1 MYGKAGKFNK
11 FSFAIFWLLAFLLVF
26 TQNKI
31 ILAAGQVSVSINK
44 KQISLSD
51 TFNLTIVFKGVGVE
65 RIPLPALFPSSF
77 AIISQSDKPSLSQD
91 ASGRAISSR
100 VIRYELQPTVAGKFR
115 IATFAVTA
123 NGEIYSS
130 AGEVLEVKGGTKAP
144 PIASIKPEKGERA
157 ENQPENLPTII
168 PNIPID
174 VRLVTELNQKQAY
187 VGQSVILSVRLLST
201 TSVDQIKPAEIPAFA
216 NFLNKEIPLSKQ
228 SADYKEVLI
237 NNRPYA
243 SQIIHQFNLFPTTSG
258 KLTIPSLTYS
268 MIAGNAPQ
276 KSKSLTAKTT
286 PISFPVIA
294 LPSQNQPA
302 EFSGLVGKSKL
313 NVSLKDSET
322 AVGVPTKLLIEVENE
337 GNLELISPPP
347 NPTTQSDLKLYSA
360 KPVKLTDV
368 EKKFSNKARWEVEV
382 IASKEGKFT
391 IPPFSF
397 AYFDPELKKYE
408 VVESKPLSL
417 QVTPAANVA
426 VKALQPT
433 KKSSPFSFS
442 PILRYSII
450 LLLLLAGIIVAIKFK
465 SLAGNT
471 LVTASPKTTNSKIED
486 LPNIQIQK
494 QPSPIS
500 PILKTPEVV
509 PPKIALIDSPKVE
522 EKIEKP
528 LPIVTKTEPVKPV
541 ITKTEPIK
549 TEPVITKT
557 EPIKTEPVITKTEPV
572 VAKTKP
578 VVAKTEPIIP
588 VTKAPTTPTPPTIV
602 NKPKSETKDLKS
614 EISRA
619 VNVAYGKLHRG
630 DERTYAKE
638 ILKALRLAFEVKF
651 GKTTLEISVERLQE
665 MLEQHKVNKDL
676 AASIVKLYQECELLC
691 FSPTETEHVP
701 NSEKDFERFTKVRTL
716 IEKFISVR

>member
-1 MYGKAGKFNK
+1 MYGKAEKLNK

-31 ILAAGQVSVSINK
+31 ILAAGQVSVSISK

-77 AIISQSDKPSLSQD
+77 AIVSQSDKPSLSQD

-100 VIRYELQPTVAGKFR
+100 VIRYELQPTVAGKFS

-130 AGEVLEVKGGTKAP
+130 AGEVLEVKGGAKAP
-144 PIASIKPEKGERA
+144 PIASIKPEKGEKN
-157 ENQPENLPTII
+157 ENQPENLPATI
-168 PNIPID
+168 PNIPVD

-276 KSKSLTAKTT
+276 KSKSLTAKTS

-294 LPSQNQPA
+294 LPTNNQPA

-322 AVGVPTKLLIEVENE
+322 SVGVPTKLLIEVENE

-347 NPTTQSDLKLYSA
+347 NPTTQPDLKLYSA
-360 KPVKLTDV
+360 KPVTLTDV

-426 VKALQPT
+426 VKTLQPT
-433 KKSSPFSFS
+433 KKSSSFSFS
-442 PILRYSII
+442 PILRYSLI

-465 SLAGNT
+465 SLTGNT
-471 LVTASPKTTNSKIED
+471 LATASPTATNNKTED
-486 LPNIQIQK
+486 LPSIEVQK
-494 QPSPIS
+494 QPNPIS
-500 PILKTPEVV
+500 PIIKIPEV
-509 PPKIALIDSPKVE
+509 PPAPKVAPVAIPKVQ
-522 EKIEKP
+522 EKVEKP
-528 LPIVTKTEPVKPV
+528 AVTKTEPVKPV
-541 ITKTEPIK
+541 
-549 TEPVITKT
+549 V
-557 EPIKTEPVITKTEPV
+557 TKTEPV
-572 VAKTKP
+572 VT
-578 VVAKTEPIIP
+578 KTEPIIP
-588 VTKAPTTPTPPTIV
+588 ITKPTTTPTIV
-602 NKPKSETKDLKS
+602 NKPKPETKDLKS

-630 DERTYAKE
+630 DERAYAKE
-638 ILKALRLAFEVKF
+638 ILKALKLAFEVKF
-651 GKTTLEISVERLQE
+651 GKTTLEISVEKLQE
-665 MLEQHKVNKDL
+665 MLERHKVNKDL
-676 AASIVKLYQECELLC
+676 TNSIITLYQECELLC

>member
-1 MYGKAGKFNK
+1 MYSKAEKFNK
-11 FSFAIFWLLAFLLVF
+11 FSFAVFWLLAFLLVF
-26 TQNKI
+26 TQSKI
-31 ILAAGQVSVSINK
+31 ILASGQVSVSISK

-130 AGEVLEVKGGTKAP
+130 AGEVLEVKGGTKTSPTPLTP
-144 PIASIKPEKGERA
+144 PTSSTKPEKSEKF
-157 ENQPENLPTII
+157 PENLPSPI

-174 VRLVTELNQKQAY
+174 VKLVTELNQKQAY

-201 TSVDQIKPAEIPAFA
+201 TSVDQIKPAEIPAFV

-268 MIAGNAPQ
+268 MIAGNTSQ
-276 KSKSLTAKTT
+276 KSKSLTVKTS

-294 LPSQNQPA
+294 LPTNNQPA

-347 NPTTQSDLKLYSA
+347 NPTTEPDLKLYSA
-360 KPVKLTDV
+360 KPVTLTEV
-368 EKKFSNKARWEVEV
+368 EKKFSNKAKWEVEV

-391 IPPFSF
+391 IPAFSF

-417 QVTPAANVA
+417 QVAPAANVA
-426 VKALQPT
+426 VKTLQPT
-433 KKSSPFSFS
+433 TVRKSSPFSFS
-442 PILRYSII
+442 PILRYSLI
-450 LLLLLAGIIVAIKFK
+450 LLLLAAGIILAIKFK

-471 LVTASPKTTNSKIED
+471 LVTASPTTINNKIED
-486 LPNIQIQK
+486 LPSIEVQK

-500 PILKTPEVV
+500 PTIKTPEFA
-509 PPKIALIDSPKVE
+509 PTPKVTPIISPKVE

-528 LPIVTKTEPVKPV
+528 LPIVTKTEP
-541 ITKTEPIK
+541 IK
-549 TEPVITKT
+549 S
-557 EPIKTEPVITKTEPV
+557 V
-572 VAKTKP
+572 VT
-578 VVAKTEPIIP
+578 KTEPIIP
-588 VTKAPTTPTPPTIV
+588 ITTTPTTPTVV
-602 NKPKSETKDLKS
+602 NKPKPETKDLKA

-638 ILKALRLAFEVKF
+638 ILKALRLAFELKS
-651 GKTTLEISVERLQE
+651 GKTVSELNVEKIQEI
-665 MLEQHKVNKDL
+665 LEQKKVNKDL
-676 AASIVKLYQECELLC
+676 TTSIVTLYQECELLC
-691 FSPTETEHVP
+691 FSPTETNHIP
-701 NSEKDFERFTKVRTL
+701 DSEKDFERFTKVRNL

>member
-1 MYGKAGKFNK
+1 MYSKAEKFNK
-11 FSFAIFWLLAFLLVF
+11 FSFAVFWLLAFLLVF
-26 TQNKI
+26 TQSKI
-31 ILAAGQVSVSINK
+31 ILASGQVSVSISK

-130 AGEVLEVKGGTKAP
+130 AGEVLEVKGGTKTSPTP
-144 PIASIKPEKGERA
+144 PTPPTSSTKPEKSEKF
-157 ENQPENLPTII
+157 PENLPSPI

-174 VRLVTELNQKQAY
+174 VKLVTELNQKQAY

-201 TSVDQIKPAEIPAFA
+201 TSVDQIKPAEIPAFV

-268 MIAGNAPQ
+268 MIAGNTSQ
-276 KSKSLTAKTT
+276 KSKSLTVKTS

-294 LPSQNQPA
+294 LPTNNQPA

-347 NPTTQSDLKLYSA
+347 NPTTEPDLKLYSA
-360 KPVKLTDV
+360 KPVTLTEV
-368 EKKFSNKARWEVEV
+368 EKKFSNKAKWEVEV

-391 IPPFSF
+391 IPAFSF

-417 QVTPAANVA
+417 QVAPAANVA
-426 VKALQPT
+426 VKTLQPT
-433 KKSSPFSFS
+433 TVRKSSPFSFS
-442 PILRYSII
+442 PILRYSLI
-450 LLLLLAGIIVAIKFK
+450 LLLLAAGIILAIKFK

-471 LVTASPKTTNSKIED
+471 LVTASPTTINNKIED
-486 LPNIQIQK
+486 LPSIEVQK

-500 PILKTPEVV
+500 PTIKTPEFA
-509 PPKIALIDSPKVE
+509 PTPKVTPIISPKVE

-528 LPIVTKTEPVKPV
+528 LPIVTKTEP
-541 ITKTEPIK
+541 IK
-549 TEPVITKT
+549 S
-557 EPIKTEPVITKTEPV
+557 V
-572 VAKTKP
+572 VT
-578 VVAKTEPIIP
+578 KTEPIIP
-588 VTKAPTTPTPPTIV
+588 ITTTPTTPTTPTVV
-602 NKPKSETKDLKS
+602 NKPKPETKDLKA

-638 ILKALRLAFEVKF
+638 ILKALRLAFELKS
-651 GKTTLEISVERLQE
+651 GKTVSELNVEKIQEI
-665 MLEQHKVNKDL
+665 LEQKKVNKDL
-676 AASIVKLYQECELLC
+676 TTSIVTLYQECELLC
-691 FSPTETEHVP
+691 FSPTETNHIP
-701 NSEKDFERFTKVRTL
+701 DSEKDFERFTKVRNL

>member
-1 MYGKAGKFNK
+1 MYIKVKQRNTFR
-11 FSFAIFWLLAFLLVF
+11 SFIFLLIAFLLAF
-26 TQNKI
+26 TQTI
-31 ILAAGQVSVSINK
+31 YAAGQVSVSISK

-130 AGEVLEVKGGTKAP
+130 AGEVLEVKGGAKAP
-144 PIASIKPEKGERA
+144 PIASIKPEKGERG
-157 ENQPENLPTII
+157 ENQPENLPAII
-168 PNIPID
+168 PNIPVD

-276 KSKSLTAKTT
+276 KSKSLTAKTS

-294 LPSQNQPA
+294 LPPNNQPA

-322 AVGVPTKLLIEVENE
+322 SVGVPTKLLIEVENE

-347 NPTTQSDLKLYSA
+347 NPKTQSDLKLYSA
-360 KPVKLTDV
+360 KPVTLTDV

-442 PILRYSII
+442 PILRYSLI

-465 SLAGNT
+465 SLTGNT
-471 LVTASPKTTNSKIED
+471 LATASPTATNNKTED
-486 LPNIQIQK
+486 LPSIEVQK
-494 QPSPIS
+494 QPNPIS
-500 PILKTPEVV
+500 PIIKTPEVA
-509 PPKIALIDSPKVE
+509 PTPKVAPIASPKVE

-528 LPIVTKTEPVKPV
+528 LPIVTKTEPVKPAV
-541 ITKTEPIK
+541 T
-549 TEPVITKT
+549 
-557 EPIKTEPVITKTEPV
+557 
-572 VAKTKP
+572 
-578 VVAKTEPIIP
+578 KTEPIIP
-588 VTKAPTTPTPPTIV
+588 ITKATTTPTIV
-602 NKPKSETKDLKS
+602 NKPKPETKDLKS

-630 DERTYAKE
+630 DERAYAKE
-638 ILKALRLAFEVKF
+638 ILKALRLAFELKF
-651 GKTTLEISVERLQE
+651 GKTTLEISVEKLQE

-676 AASIVKLYQECELLC
+676 TAAIVKLYQESELLC

>member
-1 MYGKAGKFNK
+1 MYGKARKFNK
-11 FSFAIFWLLAFLLVF
+11 LSFIVFWLLAFLLIF
-26 TQNKI
+26 TQSKT
-31 ILAAGQVSVSINK
+31 ILATGQVSVSISK

-51 TFNLTIVFKGVGVE
+51 TVNLTIVFKGVGVE

-91 ASGRAISSR
+91 ANGRPISSR

-130 AGEVLEVKGGTKAP
+130 SGEVLEVKGGTKTSS
-144 PIASIKPEKGERA
+144 ASSASSAKPEKSEKF
-157 ENQPENLPTII
+157 PENLPTPI

-201 TSVDQIKPAEIPAFA
+201 TSVDQIKPAEIPAFV

-268 MIAGNAPQ
+268 MIAGNASQ
-276 KSKSLTAKTT
+276 KSKPLTAKTSS
-286 PISFPVIA
+286 ISFPVIA
-294 LPSQNQPA
+294 LPTNNQPA

-347 NPTTQSDLKLYSA
+347 NPTTHSDLKLYSA
-360 KPVKLTDV
+360 KPVTLTDV
-368 EKKFSNKARWEVEV
+368 EKKFSNKAKWEVEV

-417 QVTPAANVA
+417 QVTPATNIA
-426 VKALQPT
+426 VKTLQPT
-433 KKSSPFSFS
+433 KKSNPFSFS
-442 PILRYSII
+442 PILRYFII
-450 LLLLLAGIIVAIKFK
+450 LLLLAAGIIVAIKFK

-471 LVTASPKTTNSKIED
+471 LATASPTTTNSKD
-486 LPNIQIQK
+486 LPSTEVQK
-494 QPSPIS
+494 QPSPFS
-500 PILKTPEVV
+500 PTVKTPEVA
-509 PPKIALIDSPKVE
+509 PIPKVTTIASPKVQ
-522 EKIEKP
+522 EKIEN
-528 LPIVTKTEPVKPV
+528 LIVTKTEP
-541 ITKTEPIK
+541 I
-549 TEPVITKT
+549 
-557 EPIKTEPVITKTEPV
+557 
-572 VAKTKP
+572 KP
-578 VVAKTEPIIP
+578 VVTKTEPIIP
-588 VTKAPTTPTPPTIV
+588 ISKANTTPTIV
-602 NKPKSETKDLKS
+602 NKPKPETKDLKS

-630 DERTYAKE
+630 DERAYAKE
-638 ILKALRLAFEVKF
+638 ILKALKLACELKF
-651 GKTTLEISVERLQE
+651 GKTTFEISVEKLQE
-665 MLEQHKVNKDL
+665 ILEQHKVNKDL
-676 AASIVKLYQECELLC
+676 TSSIITLYQECELLC
-691 FSPTETEHVP
+691 FSSTETQHVP

-716 IEKFISVR
+716 IEKFVSLR

>member
-11 FSFAIFWLLAFLLVF
+11 FSFIVFWLLAFLLIF
-26 TQNKI
+26 IQNKA

-51 TFNLTIVFKGVGVE
+51 TVNLTIVFKGVGVE

-268 MIAGNAPQ
+268 MIAGNTSQ

-322 AVGVPTKLLIEVENE
+322 SVGVPTKLLIEVENE

-408 VVESKPLSL
+408 VIETKPLSL
-417 QVTPAANVA
+417 QVTPAANMA
-426 VKALQPT
+426 VKSLQPT

-442 PILRYSII
+442 PILRYSLI

-465 SLAGNT
+465 SLTGNT
-471 LVTASPKTTNSKIED
+471 LATAIPATTNSKIED
-486 LPNIQIQK
+486 LPNIPIQK

-500 PILKTPEVV
+500 PIVKKPEVV
-509 PPKIALIDSPKVE
+509 PTPKVAPIASPKVE

-541 ITKTEPIK
+541 VAK
-549 TEPVITKT
+549 TEPVIAKT
-557 EPIKTEPVITKTEPV
+557 ES
-572 VAKTKP
+572 
-578 VVAKTEPIIP
+578 VVAKTEPIKP
-588 VTKAPTTPTPPTIV
+588 VVTKTEPAIAKTEPIIPITKATTTPTIV
-602 NKPKSETKDLKS
+602 NKPKPETKDLKS

-638 ILKALRLAFEVKF
+638 ILKALRLAFELKF
-651 GKTTLEISVERLQE
+651 GKTTLEISVEKLQE